1 MKANNI
7 EEFFGTLQQAT
18 VEAWKEHLKT
28 DKYSKHIALNE
39 FYEDIVEL
47 VDTLIE
53 DYMGI
58 YGKVSDYK
66 NIMTTEKIGAVEYLE
81 SLREM
86 CKEAADDLFD
96 DDDDS
101 ELLSDIDNIL
111 SLIDSTL
118 YKLKELK
125 ESSRMKS
132 LSEYIQE
139 SLLNE
144 SKEKYYIWQE
154 LGTWK
159 GTNEKN
165 KNARIKNAREIQTFN
180 GFDDDPAEEV
190 IEYIK
195 KYFKGVGEVIVLDET
210 P

>member
-39 FYEDIVEL
+39 FYEDVVEL

-96 DDDDS
+96 DDKDS

-125 ESSRMKS
+125 ENSGMKS
-132 LSEYIQE
+132 LTNFIQE
-139 SLLNE
+139 SLNE
-144 SKEKYYIWQE
+144 QNV
-154 LGTWK
+154 
-159 GTNEKN
+159 NE
-165 KNARIKNAREIQTFN
+165 AQQ
-180 GFDDDPAEEV
+180 
-190 IEYIK
+190 IEYQVSFLTTKGEDGSPYTVKIFVDK
-195 KYFKGVGEVIVLDET
+195 KYQRNFENFLDNNEDEIFYHAFGGT
-210 P
+210 VEY

>member
-96 DDDDS
+96 DDNDS
-101 ELLSDIDNIL
+101 ELLSDVDNIL

-125 ESSRMKS
+125 ENSGMKS
-132 LSEYIQE
+132 LSEYIKE

-144 SKEKYYIWQE
+144 GKGKYYIWQE
-154 LGTWK
+154 FDTWK

-165 KNARIKNAREIQTFN
+165 KNARIKNAREIQDFI
-180 GFDDDPAEEV
+180 GFDGDPAEEV
-190 IEYIK
+190 IDYIK
-195 KYFKGVGEVIVLDET
+195 KYFPGVDEVIVLDKM